1 MIPRMADLASEAKL
15 AVDQRDVVA
24 EANHR
29 IANNLTIIAEYVRSE
44 LSSLSHEKSPDFLS
58 IRRSLQRLS
67 LRIEAIG
74 RLHRLLTD
82 SSPVASLEI
91 CSYLREIADA
101 ARCSLARSDRVKILF
116 LFENDVLI
124 TAKQAVAIG
133 AIVSEALVN
142 SIKYSHPEDEPTVIS
157 IGCKR
162 TQCDKLVIEIKDD
175 GVGRLP
181 EFLNKGTQSGGAGTG
196 LMRTLAH
203 SLDAHLEI
211 VADRPGYIVRLNVPL
226 SDQPIQ

>member
-1 MIPRMADLASEAKL
+1 MIPRMADVASEAKL

-44 LSSLSHEKSPDFLS
+44 LSSLSHEKTPDFLS

-67 LRIEAIG
+67 LRIDAIG

-82 SSPVASLEI
+82 ASPVASLEI

-101 ARCSLARSDRVKILF
+101 ARCSLARSDRIKILF
-116 LFENDVLI
+116 LFENDALV
-124 TAKQAVAIG
+124 TPKQAVAIG

-142 SIKYSHPEDEPTVIS
+142 SIKYSHPEDEPVVIS

-162 TQCDKLVIEIKDD
+162 TQCSKLVIEIRDD

-181 EFLNKGTQSGGAGTG
+181 RFVNKGTQSGGAGIG
-196 LMRTLAH
+196 LMQTLAR
-203 SLDAHLEI
+203 SVDADLEI
-211 VADRPGYIVRLNVPL
+211 IDDRPGYIVRFQVPL
-226 SDQPIQ
+226 SDQPMQ